1 MNEDP
6 NDPLPKS
13 TYFRENWPYFWVN
26 RANAYYARAL
36 DKRLRG
42 LGMDVPRW
50 RVLMSLYEQD
60 YISISEIA
68 DLSTLKLN
76 TATKIVQRMIVDGL
90 VTTRVRPTDRRVT
103 EACLTE
109 KGEEVRKHAMVE
121 VVKIRDKSFYNVTPA
136 ELETLNRILSR
147 ITKDLEPM
155 T

>member
-1 MNEDP
+1 
-6 NDPLPKS
+6 
-13 TYFRENWPYFWVN
+13 
-26 RANAYYARAL
+26 
-36 DKRLRG
+36 
-42 LGMDVPRW
+42 
-50 RVLMSLYEQD
+50 
-60 YISISEIA
+60 
-68 DLSTLKLN
+68 
-76 TATKIVQRMIVDGL
+76 MIVDGL